1 MKSFY
6 KGTLILIVAAF
17 FGECIEFLVNMILA
31 RELHEEG
38 MGLYMSILPIF
49 FLIYVIA
56 SLELHISISK
66 FVAENKQTLHY
77 NLVIH
82 ALKMAAVVV
91 LVMCVVMPFI
101 LSFSSIMDRYH
112 PYIKWL
118 LITLIPIVAFSSI
131 ARGYF
136 MGVQQMGKIA
146 FSNFLK
152 DIIQFGLLFL
162 IFNLFHFNQEKSLL
176 MAFFVLI
183 GSEFLVFLY
192 LINLLI
198 LQMRIMK
205 RGTNSRTTGKHA
217 RQKLLAVSLP
227 TMGLRI
233 FHAITNAI
241 QPFLIHTAL
250 LSAGFGAVVATEHFG
265 MLTGVAMTIGFF
277 PAFIAHSLMIMLIP
291 NVSNAYKKQDKEKLR
306 VLLQKSMSFTVLYG
320 VPAVVLHLF
329 LCGTFDLPLF
339 FFNISRILFKII
351 MSLFPFSFFC
361 HSDASLSHR
370 PGFSERCFHPYRM
383 VPYCCLFNDVYPR
396 VPGFS

>member
-17 FGECIEFLVNMILA
+17 FGECIEFLVNMLLA

-66 FVAENKQTLHY
+66 FVAENKQAMHY
-77 NLVIH
+77 NLIIH

-101 LSFSSIMDRYH
+101 LSFSTIMDKYH

-176 MAFFVLI
+176 MAF
-183 GSEFLVFLY
+183 
-192 LINLLI
+192 
-198 LQMRIMK
+198 
-205 RGTNSRTTGKHA
+205 
-217 RQKLLAVSLP
+217 LAVS
-227 TMGLRI
+227 
-233 FHAITNAI
+233 
-241 QPFLIHTAL
+241 
-250 LSAGFGAVVATEHFG
+250 SSY
-265 MLTGVAMTIGFF
+265 FF
-277 PAFIAHSLMIMLIP
+277 
-291 NVSNAYKKQDKEKLR
+291 
-306 VLLQKSMSFTVLYG
+306 T
-320 VPAVVLHLF
+320 
-329 LCGTFDLPLF
+329 
-339 FFNISRILFKII
+339 
-351 MSLFPFSFFC
+351 
-361 HSDASLSHR
+361 
-370 PGFSERCFHPYRM
+370 
-383 VPYCCLFNDVYPR
+383 
-396 VPGFS
+396 